1 MGSEQYRG
9 FWTMDSYLTE
19 EALWATGLAARL
31 RLLQA
36 NCADDAPASRQS
48 YLTEEI
54 DRALKNVV
62 PAKRKLYLQALAERF
77 PAWQAAQSAPLPAP
91 ATATVP
97 EAPSDLLARF
107 IEVAST
113 LPPET
118 RTQFVKKLQEAGLA
132 PKESGSATLELA
144 PEAQKKVGLPP
155 GAPLHVERAVKL
167 LVVESEAI
175 LALDQLGWTLW
186 KQLAPRSTIR
196 KDAEMAKLAGQ
207 YLSGDQEVST
217 QQLIQALER
226 TRRLIAGLMGAV
238 GRAGNSFAKK
248 LVGRLSP
255 EVIQDLAKMEKKWA
269 ESVEQA
275 SWRAY
280 ERLAKEHLSEPAIE
294 NGIQEAMVKVA
305 EDLMTGRAGR

>member
-1 MGSEQYRG
+1 
-9 FWTMDSYLTE
+9 MDSYLTE
-19 EALWATGLAARL
+19 EALWASSVASRL
-31 RLLQA
+31 KLLQA
-36 NCADDAPASRQS
+36 NLADDVPATRQA

-77 PAWQAAQSAPLPAP
+77 PAWEAAQAAPVAAPPPVAI
-91 ATATVP
+91 P
-97 EAPSDLLARF
+97 EAPSELLARF
-107 IEVAST
+107 IQVAST

-118 RTQFVKKLQEAGLA
+118 KSEFVKQLQQAGLA
-132 PKESGSATLELA
+132 PRESGTPTIELS

-155 GAPLHVERAVKL
+155 GAALQVERAVKL
-167 LVVESEAI
+167 LVVESEAV
-175 LALDQLGWTLW
+175 LALDQLAWTLW
-186 KQLAPRSTIR
+186 KQLAPRSAIR
-196 KDAEMAKLAGQ
+196 KDVEMARLSGQ
-207 YLSGDQEVST
+207 YLSGDPEVST
-217 QQLIQALER
+217 QQLIQALEK

-238 GRAGNSFAKK
+238 GRAGNTYAKK
-248 LVGRLSP
+248 LVSRLSP

-280 ERLAKEHLSEPAIE
+280 ERLAQEHLSEPAIE

-305 EDLMTGRAGR
+305 EDLMTGRSAR